1 MQVKTAGEG
10 KKEKGREKKK
20 AVIAK
25 TDLYPKQI
33 KKSYKLNQKVHFPQP
48 GRKIILPAMKIT
60 FFSPTEWAAMA
71 FFLKNGDSSSK
82 CEHEEIVW

>member
-33 KKSYKLNQKVHFPQP
+33 KKSYKLNQKVHFP
-48 GRKIILPAMKIT
+48 
-60 FFSPTEWAAMA
+60 
-71 FFLKNGDSSSK
+71 
-82 CEHEEIVW
+82 

>member
-1 MQVKTAGEG
+1 MSTGPIVQIQNASEDSWRG

-33 KKSYKLNQKVHFPQP
+33 KKSYKLNQKVHFP
-48 GRKIILPAMKIT
+48 
-60 FFSPTEWAAMA
+60 
-71 FFLKNGDSSSK
+71 
-82 CEHEEIVW
+82 